1 MSETQNLPA
10 VAKNNAIQA
19 FTFGDPEP
27 VMNTHDYMSMFQ
39 VYWNGT
45 YYEPPVSLEGL
56 AKSFRST
63 PYLSTAIIY
72 KRNQL
77 VSAFKPN
84 KLMSSKAFEQLVM
97 DFLVF
102 GMGYVEAIKSRSN

>member
-10 VAKNNAIQA
+10 VAQNNAIQA

-45 YYEPPVSLEGL
+45 YYEPPVSLR
-56 AKSFRST
+56 AWQS
-63 PYLSTAIIY
+63 LSVLRLICRPLLFINAI
-72 KRNQL
+72 
-77 VSAFKPN
+77 SW
-84 KLMSSKAFEQLVM
+84 
-97 DFLVF
+97 FLHL
-102 GMGYVEAIKSRSN
+102 SRIS

>member
-1 MSETQNLPA
+1 MTLQMTTQSQG
-10 VAKNNAIQA
+10 IQA

-27 VMNTHDYMSMFQ
+27 VMNQHDFMSMFQ
-39 VYWNGT
+39 VYWNGK
-45 YYEPPVSLEGL
+45 YYEPPISLDGL
-56 AKSFRST
+56 SKSFRST

-84 KLMSSKAFEQLVM
+84 NLMSSKSFEQLVM
-97 DFLVF
+97 DF
-102 GMGYVEAIKSRSN
+102 